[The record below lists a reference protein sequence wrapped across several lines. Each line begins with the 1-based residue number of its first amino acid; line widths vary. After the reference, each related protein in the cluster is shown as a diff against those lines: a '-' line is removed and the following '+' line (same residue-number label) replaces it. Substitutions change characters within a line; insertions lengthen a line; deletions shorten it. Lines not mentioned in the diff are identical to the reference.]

1 MKRLLTTT
9 LMLACLLE
17 ANPYIEYKHEHSQKD
32 WEFDKNVQHIRLGY
46 QFENKTYIE
55 AGKMTDGYSWEAG
68 YKLKLSDNLKL
79 KGKIETKD
87 AGVAKSKIQTEIR
100 YTF

>member
-1 MKRLLTTT
+1 MKRLLTT
-9 LMLACLLE
+9 LLLTSTILS
-17 ANPYIEYKHEHSQKD
+17 ANAYIEYKHEHSHKD

-46 QFENKTYIE
+46 QFDNKCYVE

-68 YKLKLSDNLKL
+68 YKLKLTDNLKL

-87 AGVAKSKIQTEIR
+87 AGVAKSKLQTEIR